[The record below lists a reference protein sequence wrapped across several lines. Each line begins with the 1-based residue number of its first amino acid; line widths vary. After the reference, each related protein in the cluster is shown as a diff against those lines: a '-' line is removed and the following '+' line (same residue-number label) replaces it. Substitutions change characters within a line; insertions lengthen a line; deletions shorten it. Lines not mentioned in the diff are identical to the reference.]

1 ALAVPAD
8 AADGAAMAAVAGA
21 ATGRFGGI
29 DVLVANAGG
38 HGIGTAGD
46 IADEAWERS
55 WRANVTTCL
64 VAARACLP
72 QLIARRGNVVVI
84 SSIAGL
90 AAAPES
96 VGYVS
101 AKHGLVGLARSMARD
116 YGARGVRVNTVC
128 PGWVRTPMAD
138 EEMDT
143 LAALRELPDREAAY
157 RLATAQVPLRRPA
170 EPGEVAAVVAFL
182 ASEHASA
189 VTGAVLTVDGG
200 ATAVDL
206 PTIADDPPDSSGPG
220 APRHVPSGHA
230 PSPRRQQH
238 QRPRAGRARHPQP
251 HRWPAARLR
260 RHGRGVEHLPRSQ
273 RHPYPHG
280 AQGARGQA
288 PVLGRAH
295 RPFRVVHLGR
305 A

>member
-1 ALAVPAD
+1 MTATGWLDGRVAVVTGAGTGIGAAVAERFAAEGARVVLVGRRPRPLHAVAAPLGERALAVPAD
-8 AADGAAMAAVAGA
+8 AASGPDMAEMAATA
-21 ATGRFGGI
+21 AARFGGI
-29 DVLVANAGG
+29 DILVANAGG
-38 HGIGTAGD
+38 HGVGTAGD
-46 IADEAWERS
+46 IADEDWAQS

-72 QLIARRGNVVVI
+72 QLIARRGSVVVV

-101 AKHGLVGLARSMARD
+101 AKHGLIGLARSMARD
-116 YGARGVRVNTVC
+116 FGSRGVRVNTVC

-138 EEMDT
+138 EEMDA
-143 LAALRELPDREAAY
+143 LAELRGLRDRDAAY
-157 RLATAQVPLRRPA
+157 TLATAQVPLRRPA

-206 PTIADDPPDSSGPG
+206 PTIAYD
-220 APRHVPSGHA
+220 VP
-230 PSPRRQQH
+230 Q
-238 QRPRAGRARHPQP
+238 
-251 HRWPAARLR
+251 
-260 RHGRGVEHLPRSQ
+260 
-273 RHPYPHG
+273 
-280 AQGARGQA
+280 
-288 PVLGRAH
+288 
-295 RPFRVVHLGR
+295 
-305 A
+305 

>member
-1 ALAVPAD
+1 MGWLDGRVAVVTGAGTGIGAAVAHRFVAEGARVVLVGRRDGPLRHVEAALGEQALAVPAD

-206 PTIADDPPDSSGPG
+206 PTIAYDPPDSS
-220 APRHVPSGHA
+220 
-230 PSPRRQQH
+230 
-238 QRPRAGRARHPQP
+238 
-251 HRWPAARLR
+251 
-260 RHGRGVEHLPRSQ
+260 
-273 RHPYPHG
+273 
-280 AQGARGQA
+280 
-288 PVLGRAH
+288 
-295 RPFRVVHLGR
+295 
-305 A
+305 